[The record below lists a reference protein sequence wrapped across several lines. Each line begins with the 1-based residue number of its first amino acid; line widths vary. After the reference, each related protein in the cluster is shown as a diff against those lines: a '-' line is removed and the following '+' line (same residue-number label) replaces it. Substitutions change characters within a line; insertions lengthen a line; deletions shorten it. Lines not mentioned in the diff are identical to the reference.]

1 MSLCEYDQSKQ
12 GARSAT
18 RGELDLCLYAY
29 DALRASEII
38 LHTYIHTYR
47 SIASPQQLPS
57 RETSSAQLG
66 GQRAI
71 RFGATT
77 LLWPGVAE
85 DVAAA
90 GGVRQGGVERNLAV
104 AAGGEACRGEVACT
118 LICGAVKI
126 YIYAL

>member
-1 MSLCEYDQSKQ
+1 MRYEPPRRCSIMRY
-12 GARSAT
+12 GAQMT
-18 RGELDLCLYAY
+18 RM
-29 DALRASEII
+29 II
-38 LHTYIHTYR
+38 FAYR